1 MNNTGNCITNGQG
14 SNGVVIIQK
23 QPIQQRSASTNE
35 ETEDDSED
43 DMYDDDDMDAQSGD
57 ESMNANEE
65 KITSQLGS
73 LTFEVDNSRLVI

>member
-65 KITSQLGS
+65 KITSQLGNYM
-73 LTFEVDNSRLVI
+73 LLIDCFTPF

>member
-1 MNNTGNCITNGQG
+1 MSTSGNCITNGQAP
-14 SNGVVIIQK
+14 NGVVIIQK
-23 QPIQQRSASTNE
+23 QPIQQRSTSTND

-65 KITSQLGS
+65 KITSQLGNYS
-73 LTFEVDNSRLVI
+73 SWFNYFIHF